1 MSKIGLVVD
10 KKTWSSHGYK
20 IVVYKAKDKDM
31 RDMLV
36 IKPIDELEPR
46 PEIDYEPKKG
56 IARLTFN
63 CDISS
68 GDIAKMKEY
77 LNDAEQLIEELKLNK
92 ELTELDLP

>member
-1 MSKIGLVVD
+1 MSKISSIVD

-20 IVVYKAKDKDM
+20 IIVYQSKDKDM

-46 PEIDYEPKKG
+46 PEIDYEPKTG
-56 IARLTFN
+56 MARLTFN

-68 GDIAKMKEY
+68 VDIEKMKSY
-77 LNDAEQLIEELKLNK
+77 LNDAEQLIEELKKNK